1 MGMGVVGQSHSD
13 LADIKRCSFLYFELD
28 AGACFGSAALAHLEF
43 CVECPL
49 AHIDHGEVELKEKLK
64 WRSVLMRLHSTF
76 VFLGM
81 HSFGRSSLNFRY
93 GLPWSSKACLVL
105 ALLVALRGQ
114 GAVTRKQ
121 ALAAF
126 AMELQAVNLPGVAL
140 WVFVAGLSVPR
151 RGWSKR

>member
-49 AHIDHGEVELKEKLK
+49 AHIDHGEMELKEKLK

-114 GAVTRKQ
+114 GAATRKQ

-126 AMELQAVNLPGVAL
+126 AMELQAVNFPVVAL

>member
-1 MGMGVVGQSHSD
+1 MGVVGQSHSD
-13 LADIKRCSFLYFELD
+13 LADIKRCSFLHFELD
-28 AGACFGSAALAHLEF
+28 AGAFFGSAAVAHLES
-43 CVECPL
+43 CVESRL
-49 AHIDHGEVELKEKLK
+49 AHIDHGGVVLKEKLK
-64 WRSVLMRLHSTF
+64 WRSVLIRRHSTF

-93 GLPWSSKACLVL
+93 GLPWSSKAFLVL

-114 GAVTRKQ
+114 VAAPRKQ
-121 ALAAF
+121 ALAAY
-126 AMELQAVNLPGVAL
+126 AMELQAVNFPVVVL

>member
-28 AGACFGSAALAHLEF
+28 AGVRFSSAALARLEF
-43 CVECPL
+43 CVEYPL
-49 AHIDHGEVELKEKLK
+49 AHIDHGEVVLKEKLK
-64 WRSVLMRLHSTF
+64 WCSVLMRLHSTF

-105 ALLVALRGQ
+105 ALLVTLRGQ

-126 AMELQAVNLPGVAL
+126 AMELQAVNFPVVAL

>member
-1 MGMGVVGQSHSD
+1 MGVVGQSHSD

-28 AGACFGSAALAHLEF
+28 AGVRFSSAALARLEF
-43 CVECPL
+43 CVEYPL
-49 AHIDHGEVELKEKLK
+49 AHIDHGEVVLKEKLK
-64 WRSVLMRLHSTF
+64 WCSVLMRLHSTF

-93 GLPWSSKACLVL
+93 GLPWSSKAGVVL
-105 ALLVALRGQ
+105 ALLVALRGRV
-114 GAVTRKQ
+114 AVTRKQ
-121 ALAAF
+121 ALAAY

>member
-1 MGMGVVGQSHSD
+1 MSVVRQSHSD
-13 LADIKRCSFLYFELD
+13 ISDIKRCSFLHFELG
-28 AGACFGSAALAHLEF
+28 AGVRFGSVALTRLEF
-43 CVECPL
+43 CVENPL
-49 AHIDHGEVELKEKLK
+49 AHIDHGEVVLKEKLK
-64 WRSVLMRLHSTF
+64 WCSVLMRLHSTF
-76 VFLGM
+76 VFLGL

-114 GAVTRKQ
+114 VAITRKQ
-121 ALAAF
+121 ALAAY
-126 AMELQAVNLPGVAL
+126 AMELQAVNFSLVAL

>member
-1 MGMGVVGQSHSD
+1 MGVVGQSHSD

-28 AGACFGSAALAHLEF
+28 AGVRFSSAALARLEF
-43 CVECPL
+43 CVEYPL

-93 GLPWSSKACLVL
+93 GLPWSSKAGVVL

-114 GAVTRKQ
+114 VAVTRKQ
-121 ALAAF
+121 ALAAY